1 MCEQPVWKVGR
12 CIRRHTFCQQ
22 RQKVCKKRRLNL
34 RFKDPLARPVPF
46 RPLGC
51 VPHGWECFARGFKCR
66 IIPAMALILQ
76 NIRCMFLMFSC
87 RRGHRPLRRLE
98 ETFRPVRTA
107 GRCPHRPLRKKYAP
121 PTFHTVSGSGA
132 GGETIQSL
140 GLVLQISRLSTKKEV
155 QKPYGFWRAFG
166 YFSRVGKVPR
176 RRQDKPIQLPFPPK
190 KQSRTSHALLCSSH
204 ASSQNIEP
212 QHHDAEDN
220 QHNPRRAVERLR
232 RGLIRKHRRDPRPE
246 EREHHAQRQ
255 HRPVRRAADG
265 EV

>member
-1 MCEQPVWKVGR
+1 MCGQPVWKVGR
-12 CIRRHTFCQQ
+12 CLRRHTSCQQ

-87 RRGHRPLRRLE
+87 RRGHRPLR
-98 ETFRPVRTA
+98 
-107 GRCPHRPLRKKYAP
+107 KKYAP

-140 GLVLQISRLSTKKEV
+140 GHVLQISRLSTKKEV

-176 RRQDKPIQLPFPPK
+176 RRQDKPIQLPFPPQK
-190 KQSRTSHALLCSSH
+190 NRAGLRTPCSVHLMLQVKILNPSTTMPRTTSTIPVARLSVFGAALF
-204 ASSQNIEP
+204 ANT
-212 QHHDAEDN
+212 A
-220 QHNPRRAVERLR
+220 A
-232 RGLIRKHRRDPRPE
+232 IR
-246 EREHHAQRQ
+246 AQRSVNTTHSASTVQ
-255 HRPVRRAADG
+255 SGAPPMAK
-265 EV
+265 

>member
-1 MCEQPVWKVGR
+1 MCGQPVWEVGR
-12 CIRRHTFCQQ
+12 CLRRHTSCQQ

-87 RRGHRPLRRLE
+87 RRGHRPLR
-98 ETFRPVRTA
+98 
-107 GRCPHRPLRKKYAP
+107 KKYAP

-140 GLVLQISRLSTKKEV
+140 GHVLQISR
-155 QKPYGFWRAFG
+155 FWALFPRGKSAPAG
-166 YFSRVGKVPR
+166 GRTSRFNCHSP
-176 RRQDKPIQLPFPPK
+176 QK

-232 RGLIRKHRRDPRPE
+232 RGLIREHRRDPRPE

>member
-1 MCEQPVWKVGR
+1 MCGQPVWKVGR

-87 RRGHRPLRRLE
+87 RREHR
-98 ETFRPVRTA
+98 
-107 GRCPHRPLRKKYAP
+107 
-121 PTFHTVSGSGA
+121 
-132 GGETIQSL
+132 
-140 GLVLQISRLSTKKEV
+140 
-155 QKPYGFWRAFG
+155 
-166 YFSRVGKVPR
+166 PR

-232 RGLIRKHRRDPRPE
+232 RGLIREHRRDPRPE

>member
-1 MCEQPVWKVGR
+1 MCGQPVWKVGR

-87 RRGHRPLRRLE
+87 RRGHRPLR
-98 ETFRPVRTA
+98 
-107 GRCPHRPLRKKYAP
+107 KKYAP

-140 GLVLQISRLSTKKEV
+140 GHVLQISRFWALFPRGKSAPAEAGQADSTAIPRKKN
-155 QKPYGFWRAFG
+155 RAG
-166 YFSRVGKVPR
+166 
-176 RRQDKPIQLPFPPK
+176 L
-190 KQSRTSHALLCSSH
+190 RTPCSVH
-204 ASSQNIEP
+204 
-212 QHHDAEDN
+212 
-220 QHNPRRAVERLR
+220 LM
-232 RGLIRKHRRDPRPE
+232 L
-246 EREHHAQRQ
+246 
-255 HRPVRRAADG
+255 
-265 EV
+265 

>member
-1 MCEQPVWKVGR
+1 MCGQTVWKVGR
-12 CIRRHTFCQQ
+12 CLRRHTSCQQ

-87 RRGHRPLRRLE
+87 RRGHRPLR
-98 ETFRPVRTA
+98 
-107 GRCPHRPLRKKYAP
+107 KKYAP
-121 PTFHTVSGSGA
+121 PTFHTFSGSGA

-140 GLVLQISRLSTKKEV
+140 GHVLQISLLSTKK
-155 QKPYGFWRAFG
+155 RARNHTVSGALLGTFPAWEKCPAG
-166 YFSRVGKVPR
+166 GRTSRFNCQSPH
-176 RRQDKPIQLPFPPK
+176 K

-232 RGLIRKHRRDPRPE
+232 RGLIREHRRDPRPE

>member
-1 MCEQPVWKVGR
+1 
-12 CIRRHTFCQQ
+12 
-22 RQKVCKKRRLNL
+22 
-34 RFKDPLARPVPF
+34 
-46 RPLGC
+46 
-51 VPHGWECFARGFKCR
+51 
-66 IIPAMALILQ
+66 MALILQ

-87 RRGHRPLRRLE
+87 RRG
-98 ETFRPVRTA
+98 
-107 GRCPHRPLRKKYAP
+107 HRPLRKKYAP

-140 GLVLQISRLSTKKEV
+140 GHVLQISRFWALFPRGKSAPPEAGQADST
-155 QKPYGFWRAFG
+155 A
-166 YFSRVGKVPR
+166 
-176 RRQDKPIQLPFPPK
+176 IPPQK

-232 RGLIRKHRRDPRPE
+232 RGLIREHRRDPRPE

>member
-1 MCEQPVWKVGR
+1 MCGQPVWKVGR
-12 CIRRHTFCQQ
+12 CLRRHTFCQQ

-87 RRGHRPLRRLE
+87 RRGHRPL
-98 ETFRPVRTA
+98 
-107 GRCPHRPLRKKYAP
+107 HKKYAP

-132 GGETIQSL
+132 GGGDNTKLRPRPTENPLVGRKGSPETIRFL
-140 GLVLQISRLSTKKEV
+140 ARFWVLFPRGKSAPPEAGQADSTAI
-155 QKPYGFWRAFG
+155 P
-166 YFSRVGKVPR
+166 PR
-176 RRQDKPIQLPFPPK
+176 KK
-190 KQSRTSHALLCSSH
+190 KQKQDFARPRICSSH

-232 RGLIRKHRRDPRPE
+232 RGLIREHRRDPRPE
-246 EREHHAQRQ
+246 E
-255 HRPVRRAADG
+255 P
-265 EV
+265 

>member
-1 MCEQPVWKVGR
+1 MCGQPVWKVGR
-12 CIRRHTFCQQ
+12 CIRRHTFCQR

-87 RRGHRPLRRLE
+87 RRGHRPLR
-98 ETFRPVRTA
+98 
-107 GRCPHRPLRKKYAP
+107 KKYAP

-140 GLVLQISRLSTKKEV
+140 GHVLQISLLSTKK
-155 QKPYGFWRAFG
+155 RARNHTVSGALLGTFPAWEKCPAG
-166 YFSRVGKVPR
+166 GRTSR
-176 RRQDKPIQLPFPPK
+176 FNCHSPPK
-190 KQSRTSHALLCSSH
+190 KTEQDFARPALFISCFKS
-204 ASSQNIEP
+204 
-212 QHHDAEDN
+212 
-220 QHNPRRAVERLR
+220 
-232 RGLIRKHRRDPRPE
+232 KY
-246 EREHHAQRQ
+246 
-255 HRPVRRAADG
+255 
-265 EV
+265 

>member
-1 MCEQPVWKVGR
+1 MQKTPSKPRFWISKR
-12 CIRRHTFCQQ
+12 ARTFS
-22 RQKVCKKRRLNL
+22 VVEVPTTRLQ
-34 RFKDPLARPVPF
+34 D
-46 RPLGC
+46 
-51 VPHGWECFARGFKCR
+51 FARGLKCS
-66 IIPAMALILQ
+66 IVSAPAPLTIL
-76 NIRCMFLMFSC
+76 
-87 RRGHRPLRRLE
+87 
-98 ETFRPVRTA
+98 
-107 GRCPHRPLRKKYAP
+107 
-121 PTFHTVSGSGA
+121 
-132 GGETIQSL
+132 SL
-140 GLVLQISRLSTKKEV
+140 GHVLQISHLSTKKEV

-232 RGLIRKHRRDPRPE
+232 RGLIREHRRDPRPE

>member
-1 MCEQPVWKVGR
+1 MCGQPVWKVGR

-51 VPHGWECFARGFKCR
+51 VPHSWECFARGFKCR

-87 RRGHRPLRRLE
+87 RRGHRP
-98 ETFRPVRTA
+98 
-107 GRCPHRPLRKKYAP
+107 
-121 PTFHTVSGSGA
+121 
-132 GGETIQSL
+132 
-140 GLVLQISRLSTKKEV
+140 
-155 QKPYGFWRAFG
+155 
-166 YFSRVGKVPR
+166 R
-176 RRQDKPIQLPFPPK
+176 RRQDKPIQLPFPPKK

-232 RGLIRKHRRDPRPE
+232 RGLIREHRRDPRPE

>member
-1 MCEQPVWKVGR
+1 MCGQTVWKVGR
-12 CIRRHTFCQQ
+12 CLRRHTSCQQ

-87 RRGHRPLRRLE
+87 RRGHRPLR
-98 ETFRPVRTA
+98 
-107 GRCPHRPLRKKYAP
+107 KKYAP
-121 PTFHTVSGSGA
+121 PTFHTFSGSGA

-140 GLVLQISRLSTKKEV
+140 GHVLQISLLSTKK
-155 QKPYGFWRAFG
+155 RARNHTVSGALFG
-166 YFSRVGKVPR
+166 TFPAWEKCPAGGRTSRFNCQSP
-176 RRQDKPIQLPFPPK
+176 QK

-232 RGLIRKHRRDPRPE
+232 RGLIREHRRDPRPE

>member
-1 MCEQPVWKVGR
+1 MCGQTVWKVGR
-12 CIRRHTFCQQ
+12 CLRRHTSCQQ

-87 RRGHRPLRRLE
+87 RRGHRPLR
-98 ETFRPVRTA
+98 
-107 GRCPHRPLRKKYAP
+107 KKYAP
-121 PTFHTVSGSGA
+121 PTFHTFSGSGA

-140 GLVLQISRLSTKKEV
+140 GHVLQISLLSTKK
-155 QKPYGFWRAFG
+155 RARNRMVSGALLGTFPAWEKCPAG
-166 YFSRVGKVPR
+166 GRTSRFNCHSP
-176 RRQDKPIQLPFPPK
+176 QK

-232 RGLIRKHRRDPRPE
+232 RGLIREHRRDPRPE

>member
-1 MCEQPVWKVGR
+1 MCGQPVWKVGR
-12 CIRRHTFCQQ
+12 CLRGHTFCQQ

-87 RRGHRPLRRLE
+87 RRGHRPL
-98 ETFRPVRTA
+98 
-107 GRCPHRPLRKKYAP
+107 CKKYAP
-121 PTFHTVSGSGA
+121 PTFYTVSGSGA

-140 GLVLQISRLSTKKEV
+140 GHVLQISRLSTKKEV

-166 YFSRVGKVPR
+166 CFSRVGKVPR

-190 KQSRTSHALLCSSH
+190 NRAGLRTPCSVH
-204 ASSQNIEP
+204 
-212 QHHDAEDN
+212 
-220 QHNPRRAVERLR
+220 LM
-232 RGLIRKHRRDPRPE
+232 L
-246 EREHHAQRQ
+246 
-255 HRPVRRAADG
+255 
-265 EV
+265 

>member
-1 MCEQPVWKVGR
+1 MCGQPVWKVGR
-12 CIRRHTFCQQ
+12 CLRRHTSCQQ

-87 RRGHRPLRRLE
+87 RRGHRPL
-98 ETFRPVRTA
+98 
-107 GRCPHRPLRKKYAP
+107 HKKYAP

-140 GLVLQISRLSTKKEV
+140 GHVLQISRLSTKKEV

-190 KQSRTSHALLCSSH
+190 KKQSRTSHALLCSSH

-232 RGLIRKHRRDPRPE
+232 RGLIREHRRDPRPE

>member
-1 MCEQPVWKVGR
+1 MCGQPVWKVGR
-12 CIRRHTFCQQ
+12 CLRRHTFCQQ

-87 RRGHRPLRRLE
+87 RRGHRPLR
-98 ETFRPVRTA
+98 
-107 GRCPHRPLRKKYAP
+107 KKYAP

-140 GLVLQISRLSTKKEV
+140 GHVLQISRLSTKKEV

-166 YFSRVGKVPR
+166 YFSRVGKVPPPEAEPA
-176 RRQDKPIQLPFPPK
+176 DSITHPKP
-190 KQSRTSHALLCSSH
+190 KQKQQPAEYRLAAASKCAYFFSTGVTCPSSSTVAATIWLRVLRAISSSRIRLGKSDSSVY
-204 ASSQNIEP
+204 ATP
-212 QHHDAEDN
+212 CFFA
-220 QHNPRRAVERLR
+220 
-232 RGLIRKHRRDPRPE
+232 
-246 EREHHAQRQ
+246 
-255 HRPVRRAADG
+255 RPVRPMRWI
-265 EV
+265 

>member
-1 MCEQPVWKVGR
+1 MGKPTVGVEEFLHKR
-12 CIRRHTFCQQ
+12 LLFREFEGKTGITVKGYCTACGRRLSRGEGGGLVSLRRHTFCQQ

-87 RRGHRPLRRLE
+87 RRGHRPLR
-98 ETFRPVRTA
+98 
-107 GRCPHRPLRKKYAP
+107 KKYAP
-121 PTFHTVSGSGA
+121 PTFHTFSGSGA

-140 GLVLQISRLSTKKEV
+140 GHVLQISLLSTKKRGP
-155 QKPYGFWRAFG
+155 QKNLC
-166 YFSRVGKVPR
+166 VGGV
-176 RRQDKPIQLPFPPK
+176 
-190 KQSRTSHALLCSSH
+190 
-204 ASSQNIEP
+204 
-212 QHHDAEDN
+212 
-220 QHNPRRAVERLR
+220 
-232 RGLIRKHRRDPRPE
+232 
-246 EREHHAQRQ
+246 
-255 HRPVRRAADG
+255 G

>member
-1 MCEQPVWKVGR
+1 MCGQPVWKVGR
-12 CIRRHTFCQQ
+12 CLRRHTSCQQ

-87 RRGHRPLRRLE
+87 RRGHRPL
-98 ETFRPVRTA
+98 
-107 GRCPHRPLRKKYAP
+107 HKKYAP

-140 GLVLQISRLSTKKEV
+140 GHVLQISRLSTKKEV
-155 QKPYGFWRAFG
+155 QKPYGFWHAFG

-232 RGLIRKHRRDPRPE
+232 RGLIREHRRDPRPE

>member
-1 MCEQPVWKVGR
+1 MCGQPVWKVGR
-12 CIRRHTFCQQ
+12 CIRRHTSCQQ

-87 RRGHRPLRRLE
+87 RRGHRPLR
-98 ETFRPVRTA
+98 
-107 GRCPHRPLRKKYAP
+107 KKYAP

-140 GLVLQISRLSTKKEV
+140 GHVLQISRLSTKKEV

-166 YFSRVGKVPR
+166 YFSRVGG
-176 RRQDKPIQLPFPPK
+176 
-190 KQSRTSHALLCSSH
+190 RTSRFNCHSPQKNRAGLRTPCSVHLMLQVKILNPSTTMPRTTSTIPVARLSVFGAALF
-204 ASSQNIEP
+204 ANT
-212 QHHDAEDN
+212 A
-220 QHNPRRAVERLR
+220 A
-232 RGLIRKHRRDPRPE
+232 IR
-246 EREHHAQRQ
+246 AQRSVNTTHSASTVQ
-255 HRPVRRAADG
+255 SGAPPMAK
-265 EV
+265 

>member
-1 MCEQPVWKVGR
+1 MCGQPIWKVGR
-12 CIRRHTFCQQ
+12 CLRRHTFCQQ

-87 RRGHRPLRRLE
+87 RRGHRPL
-98 ETFRPVRTA
+98 
-107 GRCPHRPLRKKYAP
+107 HKKYAP

-140 GLVLQISRLSTKKEV
+140 GHVLQISRLSTKKEV

-190 KQSRTSHALLCSSH
+190 KTEQDFARPALFISCFKS
-204 ASSQNIEP
+204 
-212 QHHDAEDN
+212 
-220 QHNPRRAVERLR
+220 
-232 RGLIRKHRRDPRPE
+232 KY
-246 EREHHAQRQ
+246 
-255 HRPVRRAADG
+255 
-265 EV
+265 